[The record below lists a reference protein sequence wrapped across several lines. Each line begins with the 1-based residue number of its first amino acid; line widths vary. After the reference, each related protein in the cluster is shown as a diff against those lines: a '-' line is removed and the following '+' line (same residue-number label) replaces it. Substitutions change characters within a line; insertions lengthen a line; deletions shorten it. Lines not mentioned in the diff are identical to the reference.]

1 MSRAMKD
8 SGVAWIGEIPEG
20 WQCRP
25 IKNGFTVYSGATP
38 KSEIAEYWDGEIIW
52 VTPADFKTHDRIV
65 SAGKRNLTA
74 EGYSSCGTTLVPPGS
89 IVFSKRAPIGTVAV
103 ANTELCTNQ
112 GCLSC
117 VPRDGVDT
125 WFFYYTMS
133 VFTEQ
138 FNLYGTGTT
147 FKEISYSDFINFLL
161 PIPPLPEQSH
171 IAAFLDRRCAE
182 IDRVIAA
189 TQRTIE
195 EYKKL
200 KQSII
205 TEAVTHGVRGERK
218 MKDSGVEWLG
228 MIPENWSVYR
238 IANVYDERN
247 ESGSDDLPIL
257 LVSINTGIS
266 DHEVSDDEQTRS
278 FVRIEDRTKY
288 KRVYPGDLAYNMMR
302 AWQGAF
308 GAARVDGMVSP
319 AYVVAKPKGN
329 TSIDSR
335 YMEALLRSPS
345 AIDEMHRFSHGIT
358 DFRLRLYWPE
368 FKSIR
373 ICIPPYDEQI
383 EIADYIDQRSAEID
397 RLVEA
402 KQQLLAQLEAYKK
415 SVIYEYVTGKKEVV

>member
-1 MSRAMKD
+1 MARVMKD
-8 SGVAWIGEIPEG
+8 SGVAWIGEIPVDWYARKLKYCAAFVQE
-20 WQCRP
+20 
-25 IKNGFTVYSGATP
+25 KYSDT
-38 KSEIAEYWDGEIIW
+38 DGELAYIGLENVESW
-52 VTPADFKTHDRIV
+52 SGEFVQTESEYDR
-65 SAGKRNLTA
+65 SQ
-74 EGYSSCGTTLVPPGS
+74 S
-89 IVFSKRAPIGTVAV
+89 IVFHEDDILWGKLRPYLAKVFHCHEKGCCSGEFGVIRIDHQYSVRYFWNLLISSGFVTV
-103 ANTELCTNQ
+103 
-112 GCLSC
+112 
-117 VPRDGVDT
+117 VDSST
-125 WFFYYTMS
+125 
-133 VFTEQ
+133 
-138 FNLYGTGTT
+138 YGT
-147 FKEISYSDFINFLL
+147 KMPRANIEFIKNVMI
-161 PIPPLPEQSH
+161 PIPPLPEQSR

-195 EYKKL
+195 EYGKL

-205 TEAVTHGVRGERK
+205 NEAVTHGVRGLRK

-266 DHEVSDDEQTRS
+266 DHEVSDDDQTRS

-319 AYVVAKPKGN
+319 AYVVVKPKGN
-329 TSIDSR
+329 ASIDSR

-373 ICIPPYDEQI
+373 ICVPPYEEQI
-383 EIADYIDQRSAEID
+383 EIADYIDQRSIEID
-397 RLVEA
+397 RLIEA
-402 KQQLLAQLEAYKK
+402 KQRLLAELEAYRK
-415 SVIYEYVTGKKEVV
+415 SVIYEFVTGKKEVTA

>member
-8 SGVAWIGEIPEG
+8 SGVAWIGSVPEG
-20 WQCRP
+20 WTCYKLKYLGKY
-25 IKNGFTVYSGATP
+25 INGFAFKPEDWGNTGRRIIRIQDLTGSNDSPNYFDGQIDGRYLVSDGDILVSWAATLEAFIWNKGEGWLNQHIFKVLP
-38 KSEIAEYWDGEIIW
+38 NTSVVEYDYFFWLIKEAMKNMNNDNKHGIMMQH
-52 VTPADFKTHDRIV
+52 VTLD
-65 SAGKRNLTA
+65 
-74 EGYSSCGTTLVPPGS
+74 
-89 IVFSKRAPIGTVAV
+89 VFGNFAV
-103 ANTELCTNQ
+103 
-112 GCLSC
+112 
-117 VPRDGVDT
+117 
-125 WFFYYTMS
+125 
-133 VFTEQ
+133 
-138 FNLYGTGTT
+138 
-147 FKEISYSDFINFLL
+147 
-161 PIPPLPEQSH
+161 PIPPLPEQSR
-171 IAAFLDRRCAE
+171 IAAFLDHRCAE
-182 IDRVIAA
+182 IDRMIAD

-205 TEAVTHGVRGERK
+205 TEAVTHGVRGGRK

-397 RLVEA
+397 RLIEA
-402 KQQLLAQLEAYKK
+402 KQQLLTQLEAYKK
-415 SVIYEYVTGKKEVV
+415 SVIYEYVTGKREVPN

>member
-20 WQCRP
+20 WKTVRF
-25 IKNGFTVYSGATP
+25 KFLHNGMNTGEGID
-38 KSEIAEYWDGEIIW
+38 KEYWSTDDQDTLFYTAGLEPIRTNYGDFPKWKYTKATDLLLARNGTPYVYLPDEGACYTDHIIR
-52 VTPADFKTHDRIV
+52 ASLKEKTIREFIRYSLQQSIASVVVDSV
-65 SAGKRNLTA
+65 SLA
-74 EGYSSCGTTLVPPGS
+74 
-89 IVFSKRAPIGTVAV
+89 
-103 ANTELCTNQ
+103 
-112 GCLSC
+112 
-117 VPRDGVDT
+117 T
-125 WFFYYTMS
+125 WS
-133 VFTEQ
+133 ASLWDEQ
-138 FNLYGTGTT
+138 A
-147 FKEISYSDFINFLL
+147 IAW
-161 PIPPLPEQSH
+161 PPLPEQSR
-171 IAAFLDRRCAE
+171 IAAFLDRRCTE

-205 TEAVTHGVRGERK
+205 TEAVTHGVRGQRK
-218 MKDSGVEWLG
+218 MKESGVEWLG

-319 AYVVAKPKGN
+319 AYVVAKPRGN
-329 TSIDSR
+329 ALIDSR

-373 ICIPPYDEQI
+373 ICIPPYDEQV
-383 EIADYIDQRSAEID
+383 EIADYVDQKSAEID
-397 RLVEA
+397 RLIEA
-402 KQQLLAQLEAYKK
+402 KQQLLTQLEAYKK